1 MLQGL
6 YLCYVITNS
15 ASFVSSKCYMSLE
28 GSAVCVCVCGGGGGG
43 AARGGGGGGSG
54 VITSHME
61 QFRDVPLEQVYFSN
75 LRLYEKV
82 SILAPSYINSPHF

>member
-15 ASFVSSKCYMSLE
+15 ASFVSSKCYMSL
-28 GSAVCVCVCGGGGGG
+28 GDSVCVFVCVCVCGGGGGE
-43 AARGGGGGGSG
+43 SG

-61 QFRDVPLEQVYFSN
+61 QFRDVPLE
-75 LRLYEKV
+75 
-82 SILAPSYINSPHF
+82 